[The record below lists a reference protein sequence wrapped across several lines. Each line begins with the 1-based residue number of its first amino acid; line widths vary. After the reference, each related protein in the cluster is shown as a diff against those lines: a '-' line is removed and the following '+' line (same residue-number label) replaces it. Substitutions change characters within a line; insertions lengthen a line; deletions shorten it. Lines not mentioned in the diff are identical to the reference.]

1 MRERTLA
8 KMGTGDEKRCQAK
21 TKHERREK
29 GDGGDRRHGR
39 DGSRQRE
46 DFIKDER
53 GTRCPRDRLETRD
66 SILEMSRR
74 DAAKVYMKDLSSLA
88 SQRGVIGGVQI
99 AAVLLVVLL
108 LLLQL
113 LLLPFLLL
121 LLLVLPLVLLL
132 PEVKVLSL
140 A

>member
-1 MRERTLA
+1 
-8 KMGTGDEKRCQAK
+8 
-21 TKHERREK
+21 
-29 GDGGDRRHGR
+29 
-39 DGSRQRE
+39 
-46 DFIKDER
+46 
-53 GTRCPRDRLETRD
+53 
-66 SILEMSRR
+66 MSRR
-74 DAAKVYMKDLSSLA
+74 DATKVYMKDLSSLA

-121 LLLVLPLVLLL
+121 LLLVLLLLVLLL

>member
-1 MRERTLA
+1 
-8 KMGTGDEKRCQAK
+8 
-21 TKHERREK
+21 
-29 GDGGDRRHGR
+29 
-39 DGSRQRE
+39 
-46 DFIKDER
+46 
-53 GTRCPRDRLETRD
+53 
-66 SILEMSRR
+66 MSRR

-113 LLLPFLLL
+113 LLFPFLLL
-121 LLLVLPLVLLL
+121 LLLVLLLLVLLL

>member
-29 GDGGDRRHGR
+29 GDGRDSRHGR
-39 DGSRQRE
+39 DGSSQSQ

-108 LLLQL
+108 LLL
-113 LLLPFLLL
+113 LLPFLLL

>member
-1 MRERTLA
+1 
-8 KMGTGDEKRCQAK
+8 
-21 TKHERREK
+21 
-29 GDGGDRRHGR
+29 
-39 DGSRQRE
+39 
-46 DFIKDER
+46 
-53 GTRCPRDRLETRD
+53 
-66 SILEMSRR
+66 MSRR

-99 AAVLLVVLL
+99 AAVLVVLL
-108 LLLQL
+108 LLLRLLLQL
-113 LLLPFLLL
+113 LLPCLFP

>member
-1 MRERTLA
+1 
-8 KMGTGDEKRCQAK
+8 
-21 TKHERREK
+21 
-29 GDGGDRRHGR
+29 
-39 DGSRQRE
+39 
-46 DFIKDER
+46 
-53 GTRCPRDRLETRD
+53 
-66 SILEMSRR
+66 MSRR